1 MIGNIRNHSAHLKV
15 PFILFCAVLTYIA
28 IIGTKSTDIGHHW
41 DERLTIRP
49 LKNSAETGL
58 LLPRWYKYPS
68 IIYDISL
75 VAAASKVIGDLDSL
89 GKEPD
94 KIVKYLV
101 SSSFKLY
108 LRKVFFLLS
117 ICSGLAIYFFVRTLS
132 GSAWTGF
139 FAASALITSFEFIY
153 HARWIAT
160 DSILAF
166 FVSCSL
172 ASQYQLL
179 VSEGNR
185 AKHFWVILSS
195 VLAGLCIGTKYT
207 GGIVLVPLLLAIA
220 LAPKPHPQRRH
231 TILLAI
237 ASILI
242 AGLTFVVTTPG
253 SILEPVR
260 FLSDVLSE
268 IKHYSRGHGGYTVD
282 AGLDHLSKML
292 TYLFMVVPSR
302 NAAVA
307 MIASLCTFVGVVFLI
322 STRPKIALW
331 FLSLPVLYILYMSSQ
346 RVMIVRNYLLLF
358 PFLAVLTSLGLF
370 ALYNV
375 AKTKHPLQ
383 IFVLGFS
390 IFFLIYNLSIV
401 TSSSLSI
408 IYKSAPP
415 PKTALE
421 KHIASSPETKFYLS
435 PACFDMLELG
445 SISRYTNLTDQIE
458 VADSFVF
465 LTTEA
470 DRRLLR
476 ANVPGRYRTVWSPI
490 EEVNWDYYPTW
501 IGNRRILEVS
511 LTDRELK
518 GLIEQVI
525 NAKDTSSM
533 ELPEDFYSSAD
544 GAPFLIETASDANT
558 VAWLRFVDAQR
569 TFYGHP
575 YHWLSKGVLSLI
587 IDIKPQKGQALELL
601 WGAKNDH
608 RTATLVVNGK
618 QLALKAGEYKG
629 FRWLRIPLPE
639 FPTAKQYKI
648 TIKPDQTPVAFIAEV
663 RLTATKAD
671 LGRPDLKIP
680 AYKVSSSTH

>member
-139 FAASALITSFEFIY
+139 FAALALITSFEFIY

-260 FLSDVLSE
+260 FLSDY
-268 IKHYSRGHGGYTVD
+268 KRG
-282 AGLDHLSKML
+282 
-292 TYLFMVVPSR
+292 
-302 NAAVA
+302 
-307 MIASLCTFVGVVFLI
+307 
-322 STRPKIALW
+322 
-331 FLSLPVLYILYMSSQ
+331 
-346 RVMIVRNYLLLF
+346 
-358 PFLAVLTSLGLF
+358 
-370 ALYNV
+370 
-375 AKTKHPLQ
+375 
-383 IFVLGFS
+383 
-390 IFFLIYNLSIV
+390 
-401 TSSSLSI
+401 
-408 IYKSAPP
+408 KS
-415 PKTALE
+415 
-421 KHIASSPETKFYLS
+421 HI
-435 PACFDMLELG
+435 G
-445 SISRYTNLTDQIE
+445 
-458 VADSFVF
+458 
-465 LTTEA
+465 
-470 DRRLLR
+470 
-476 ANVPGRYRTVWSPI
+476 
-490 EEVNWDYYPTW
+490 
-501 IGNRRILEVS
+501 
-511 LTDRELK
+511 
-518 GLIEQVI
+518 
-525 NAKDTSSM
+525 
-533 ELPEDFYSSAD
+533 
-544 GAPFLIETASDANT
+544 
-558 VAWLRFVDAQR
+558 
-569 TFYGHP
+569 
-575 YHWLSKGVLSLI
+575 
-587 IDIKPQKGQALELL
+587 
-601 WGAKNDH
+601 
-608 RTATLVVNGK
+608 
-618 QLALKAGEYKG
+618 
-629 FRWLRIPLPE
+629 
-639 FPTAKQYKI
+639 
-648 TIKPDQTPVAFIAEV
+648 
-663 RLTATKAD
+663 
-671 LGRPDLKIP
+671 
-680 AYKVSSSTH
+680 